1 MRLVKRH
8 LLLLLLLS
16 CLLLVAQPV
25 LADGAGQV
33 AVVGRDYV
41 LKSGQ
46 TLNHDLAVVGG
57 RLTLQPSSQ
66 VVGSVAVTGG
76 NVVVAGHITG
86 DLVVIGGSM
95 ELANTAIVDGDI
107 VTLGSI
113 NRAVGAIVRGQVL
126 TGLGASADRRS
137 LDRMA
142 SLGSLV
148 QSGQWLRSIVGVFGV
163 LFLICLVTALATLL
177 GAIWPEKIQ
186 TVSAAMRVNWLQCLG
201 AGLLTL
207 LVVVILVPILVII
220 CIGIPVAIV
229 LLIVLVISGLAGWTA
244 IGKIVSGRVLQAL
257 KIQANPLVQTLTG
270 TMLLTLLALIP
281 CLGILMALIVGSVG
295 IGAVLLTR
303 FGTLGYPRLAPQ
315 ASGTDIHSAPTD
327 SVSTAILAGP
337 GDQPGPE
344 A

>member
-1 MRLVKRH
+1 MRLIKQH
-8 LLLLLLLS
+8 LLILVLLS

-33 AVVGRDYV
+33 AVVGHDYV
-41 LKSGQ
+41 LESGQ

-57 RLTLQPSSQ
+57 KLTLQPSSQ
-66 VVGSVAVTGG
+66 VMGSVAVTGG

-86 DLVVIGGSM
+86 DLVVIGGSL

-113 NRAVGAIVRGQVL
+113 NRAAGAIVRGQIL
-126 TGLGASADRRS
+126 TGLDASIDRHS

-148 QSGQWLRSIVGVFGV
+148 QSGQWLHSIVGIFGV
-163 LFLICLVTALATLL
+163 FFLICLVTALATLL
-177 GAIWPEKIQ
+177 EAIWPEKIQ
-186 TVSAAMRVNWLQCLG
+186 TVSVTMRANWQCLG

-207 LVVVILVPILVII
+207 LVVVILVPILVVI
-220 CIGIPVAIV
+220 CIGIPVAVVI
-229 LLIVLVISGLAGWTA
+229 LIMLVISGLAGWTA
-244 IGKIVSGRVLQAL
+244 IGKIVGGRVLRDL
-257 KIQANPLVQTLTG
+257 RIQANPLVQTLAG

-281 CLGILMALIVGSVG
+281 CLGTLMAAIVGSMG

-303 FGTLGYPRLAPQ
+303 FGTLAYPRLAPQ
-315 ASGTDIHSAPTD
+315 ASGTDTHSAPTN
-327 SVSTAILAGP
+327 SASTAKRAGP
-337 GDQPGPE
+337 GDQPDPE
-344 A
+344 V